1 MVSSTRKKKSPN
13 NFNGA
18 PRQPDLSEGLTAKQL
33 AVLQCIRDEIARSHR
48 PPTYRDIARTLGYD
62 AVGTVQDHVRTLL
75 RKGYLEKEEGVS
87 RGFRLSYQRGS
98 QEIPVLGR
106 VPAGNPIE
114 AIQDVQ
120 GSVAIPSHLRGEHF
134 ALKVVGE
141 SMIEAGIMDGD
152 MVIVRKQSHADHG
165 DIVVAMIEGEATV
178 KYLEK
183 KPGRLRLLPANPRFQ
198 PIEVNEGAHLGDFI
212 QGKVVSVQRFY

>member
-1 MVSSTRKKKSPN
+1 MVARPRPKKSTDTGYQDQN
-13 NFNGA
+13 I
-18 PRQPDLSEGLTAKQL
+18 LTAKQM
-33 AVLQCIRDEIARSHR
+33 AVLECIRNGIAQNGR
-48 PPTYRDIARTLGYD
+48 PPTYRDIARELGYD

-75 RKGYLEKEEGVS
+75 RKGFLEKEEGVS

-106 VPAGNPIE
+106 VPAGHPIE

-120 GSVAIPSHLRGEHF
+120 GSVAVPGTLRGDLF
-134 ALKVVGE
+134 ALRVTGE
-141 SMIEAGIMDGD
+141 SMIDAGIMDGD
-152 MVIVRKQSHADHG
+152 MVIVRKQAHADNG
-165 DIVVAMIEGEATV
+165 DIVVAMVEGEATV

-183 KPGRLRLLPANPRFQ
+183 KSGRIRLLPANPRFQ
-198 PIEVNEGAHLGDFI
+198 PIEVNEGAQLGDFI

>member
-1 MVSSTRKKKSPN
+1 MVASPRRRKSTDT
-13 NFNGA
+13 A
-18 PRQPDLSEGLTAKQL
+18 RQSGSDATLTTKQL
-33 AVLQCIRDEIARSHR
+33 AVLECIREELVRTGR
-48 PPTYRDIARTLGYD
+48 PPTYRDIARALGYD
-62 AVGTVQDHVRTLL
+62 AVGTVQDHVRVLL
-75 RKGYLEKEEGVS
+75 RKGFLEKEEGVS

-106 VPAGNPIE
+106 VPAGHPIE

-120 GSVAIPSHLRGEHF
+120 GSVAVPGNLRGDLF
-134 ALKVVGE
+134 ALRVVGE
-141 SMIEAGIMDGD
+141 SMIDAGIMDGD
-152 MVIVRKQSHADHG
+152 MVIVRKQSHAENG

-183 KPGRLRLLPANPRFQ
+183 KAALLRLLPANPRFQ
-198 PIEVNEGAHLGDFI
+198 PIEVSEGTVLGDFI